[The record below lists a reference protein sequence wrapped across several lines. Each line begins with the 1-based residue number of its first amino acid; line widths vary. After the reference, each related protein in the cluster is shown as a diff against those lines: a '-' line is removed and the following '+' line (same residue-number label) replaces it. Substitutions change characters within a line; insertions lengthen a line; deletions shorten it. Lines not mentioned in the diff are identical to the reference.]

1 MRSTQA
7 ILTAIVLSFILSAC
21 GGESATPD
29 SNQVANNPDQDTA
42 VSNGSADDTFAPQEE
57 TVNGGQGVSVVV
69 PPPVKPVAQT
79 TPPPVKPVAPTTP
92 PPVKPVAPT
101 TPPPVKPVAPTTPP
115 EDTAK
120 DGGTQ
125 TPTDPVENDVPQP
138 VNQVPVIDGNPASA
152 VDAGDAYRFSP
163 TATDGDTD
171 TLSFSV
177 ANLPNWADFNTQNGT
192 VSGSPTDQDAGNY
205 NNIQITV
212 SDGTDSATLTAFT
225 ISVNPVVVAQ
235 TTGSMPLRWT
245 APTTRTDGSSLSLAD
260 IKGYCIY
267 VGTTRDNLQMQV
279 ELAEGDLTSYILDN
293 LELGEYYVAVSVYDQ
308 QDIMSSYSN
317 IVLKSVVN

>member
-21 GGESATPD
+21 GGGSATPD
-29 SNQVANNPDQDTA
+29 SNQVANNPNQDTA
-42 VSNGSADDTFAPQEE
+42 VSNGGAESTPAPQEE
-57 TVNGGQGVSVVV
+57 TVNDGQEVSVVV
-69 PPPVKPVAQT
+69 PPP
-79 TPPPVKPVAPTTP
+79 PPPVKPVTQTTP
-92 PPVKPVAPT
+92 TVN
-101 TPPPVKPVAPTTPP
+101 PVAPTTPP
-115 EDTAK
+115 EDTSK
-120 DGGTQ
+120 DGGVQ
-125 TPTDPVENDVPQP
+125 TPTDPAENEVPQP
-138 VNQVPVIDGNPASA
+138 VNQVPVIGGTPASA

-192 VSGSPTDQDAGNY
+192 VSGSPTDQDVGNY

-235 TTGSMPLRWT
+235 TTGSMSLRWT

-293 LELGEYYVAVSVYDQ
+293 LELGEYYVAVSVFDQ

-317 IVLKSVVN
+317 IVLKSVID

>member
-21 GGESATPD
+21 GGGSATPD

-42 VSNGSADDTFAPQEE
+42 VSNGGAESTPAPQEE
-57 TVNGGQGVSVVV
+57 TVNGGQEVSVVV
-69 PPPVKPVAQT
+69 PPP
-79 TPPPVKPVAPTTP
+79 PPVKPVTQTTP
-92 PPVKPVAPT
+92 T
-101 TPPPVKPVAPTTPP
+101 VKPVAPTTPP
-115 EDTAK
+115 EDTSK
-120 DGGTQ
+120 DGGVQ
-125 TPTDPVENDVPQP
+125 TPTDSAENDVPQP
-138 VNQVPVIDGNPASA
+138 VNQVPVIGGNPASA

-177 ANLPNWADFNTQNGT
+177 SNLPNWADFNTQNGT
-192 VSGSPTDQDAGNY
+192 VSGSPTDQDVGNY

-212 SDGTDSATLTAFT
+212 SDGTDSATLTAFA

-235 TTGSMPLRWT
+235 TTGSMSLRWT

>member
-21 GGESATPD
+21 GGGSATPD
-29 SNQVANNPDQDTA
+29 SNQVANNPNQDTA
-42 VSNGSADDTFAPQEE
+42 VSNGGAESTPAPQEE
-57 TVNGGQGVSVVV
+57 TVNDGQEVSVVV
-69 PPPVKPVAQT
+69 PPP
-79 TPPPVKPVAPTTP
+79 PPPVKPVTQTTP
-92 PPVKPVAPT
+92 TVN
-101 TPPPVKPVAPTTPP
+101 PVAPTTPP
-115 EDTAK
+115 EDTSK
-120 DGGTQ
+120 DGGVQ
-125 TPTDPVENDVPQP
+125 TPTDPAENEVPQP
-138 VNQVPVIDGNPASA
+138 VNQVPVIGGTPASA

-192 VSGSPTDQDAGNY
+192 VSGSPTDQDVGNY

-235 TTGSMPLRWT
+235 TTGSMSLRWT

-293 LELGEYYVAVSVYDQ
+293 LELGEYYVAVSVFDQ

-317 IVLKSVVN
+317 IVLKSVIN

>member
-21 GGESATPD
+21 GGGSATPD
-29 SNQVANNPDQDTA
+29 SNQVANNPNQDTA
-42 VSNGSADDTFAPQEE
+42 VSNGGAESTPAPQEE
-57 TVNGGQGVSVVV
+57 TVNNGQEVSVVV
-69 PPPVKPVAQT
+69 PPPPPPVNPVTQT
-79 TPPPVKPVAPTTP
+79 TPT
-92 PPVKPVAPT
+92 
-101 TPPPVKPVAPTTPP
+101 VKPVAPTTPP
-115 EDTAK
+115 EDTSK
-120 DGGTQ
+120 DGGVQ
-125 TPTDPVENDVPQP
+125 TPTDPAENEVPQP
-138 VNQVPVIDGNPASA
+138 VNQVPVIGGTPASA

-192 VSGSPTDQDAGNY
+192 VSGSPTDQDVGNY

-225 ISVNPVVVAQ
+225 ISVNPVVVGQ
-235 TTGSMPLRWT
+235 TTGSMSLRWT

-279 ELAEGDLTSYILDN
+279 ELAEGDLTSYVLDN
-293 LELGEYYVAVSVYDQ
+293 LELGEYYVAVSVFDQ

-317 IVLKSVVN
+317 IVLKSVIN

>member
-42 VSNGSADDTFAPQEE
+42 VSNGSADDTSAPQEE

-101 TPPPVKPVAPTTPP
+101 TPP

-138 VNQVPVIDGNPASA
+138 VNKV
-152 VDAGDAYRFSP
+152 
-163 TATDGDTD
+163 
-171 TLSFSV
+171 
-177 ANLPNWADFNTQNGT
+177 
-192 VSGSPTDQDAGNY
+192 
-205 NNIQITV
+205 
-212 SDGTDSATLTAFT
+212 
-225 ISVNPVVVAQ
+225 
-235 TTGSMPLRWT
+235 
-245 APTTRTDGSSLSLAD
+245 
-260 IKGYCIY
+260 
-267 VGTTRDNLQMQV
+267 
-279 ELAEGDLTSYILDN
+279 
-293 LELGEYYVAVSVYDQ
+293 
-308 QDIMSSYSN
+308 
-317 IVLKSVVN
+317 

>member
-21 GGESATPD
+21 GGGSATPD
-29 SNQVANNPDQDTA
+29 STQVANNPDQDTA
-42 VSNGSADDTFAPQEE
+42 VSNGGADNTPAPQEE
-57 TVNGGQGVSVVV
+57 TVNGGQEVSVVV
-69 PPPVKPVAQT
+69 PPPPPPVKPVTPT
-79 TPPPVKPVAPTTP
+79 TPTVKPVAPTTP
-92 PPVKPVAPT
+92 PVKPVAPT
-101 TPPPVKPVAPTTPP
+101 
-115 EDTAK
+115 EDTSSNG
-120 DGGTQ
+120 DNQ
-125 TPTDPVENDVPQP
+125 TPTDPAENDVPQP
-138 VNQVPVIDGNPASA
+138 VNQVPVIGGNPASA

-192 VSGSPTDQDAGNY
+192 VSGSPTDQDVGNY

-212 SDGTDSATLTAFT
+212 TNGTDSATLTAFT
-225 ISVNPVVVAQ
+225 ISVNPVVVEQ
-235 TTGSMPLRWT
+235 TTGSMSLRWT